1 MTLDV
6 LLPLKFDHPFTYNVP
21 KDINVRVGDFVL
33 VPFQNKDIIG
43 VVWGKSGPIKS
54 SIKIKDIKKKFD
66 FASLSKDTLIF
77 LEKFSRY
84 NLVDLG
90 IALKLFIFKKA
101 FIEVSKKKKPEESFE
116 EYSLKKKISFDA
128 SQKKAIKI
136 LDDQISF
143 DKFSTVLLH
152 GITGSGKTL
161 IYFKKIQD
169 FLEKGYQVLV
179 LLPEIALT
187 NQIKERFKEYFGN
200 YPALWHSDISEKN
213 KRLIWHGI
221 ASHKINL
228 VLGARSSLFLPF
240 KKLGLIIIDEEHD
253 QSYKQED
260 QVIYNARDMAVLMA
274 SIKKIS
280 VILVSATPSL
290 ETYYN
295 TVNKKFS
302 YISLDKRYGDAE
314 LPEVKFVD
322 LKKNPPLKS
331 KFISPSIIPEL
342 KNILDK
348 GNQILFFLN
357 RRGYSTFVICSKCGY
372 RFNCPHCSVSL
383 IYHKETN
390 KLICHYCDHEAS
402 LERKCKDGDNCKL
415 SFYGLGV
422 EKIFEEVK
430 EIFPDKKIELFS
442 SDFIH
447 NDDSTKKI
455 FESIQ
460 DGKINIIVGTQL
472 ISKGFHFPKLNCIV
486 IVNSDVNFLG
496 NDIRSSEKTYQLM
509 NQLSGRAG
517 REVKNSTVYL
527 QTFEPENQTLKSIC
541 DQNILAFYENEISFR
556 ERSNLPPFTKLIAFI
571 VSGKNRFDVDECARI
586 LKNKIPKMKDALL
599 LGPVSASISLIKGKY
614 RSRLLLKYPQEAFPQ
629 KFLKDWLKTIKIK
642 KNISLTVD
650 VDPINFK

>member
-21 KDINVRVGDFVL
+21 KDISVKVGDFVL

-43 VVWGKSGPIKS
+43 VVWGKSGTLKS

-66 FASLSKDTLIF
+66 FVSLSKDTLIF

-101 FIEVSKKKKPEESFE
+101 FQEVSKKKKQEESFQ
-116 EYSLKKKISFDA
+116 EYSLKKNISFDA

-179 LLPEIALT
+179 LIPEIALT
-187 NQIKERFKEYFGN
+187 NQRFKEYFGN
-200 YPALWHSDISEKN
+200 YPALWHSDISEKD

-280 VILVSATPSL
+280 VILVSATPSI

-295 TVNKKFS
+295 TINKKFS
-302 YISLDKRYGDAE
+302 YISLDKRYGDAQ

-402 LERKCKDGDNCKL
+402 LERKCKDGDNCKF

-430 EIFPDKKIELFS
+430 EIFPDKRIELFS

-455 FESIQ
+455 FESIHN
-460 DGKINIIVGTQL
+460 GKINIIVGTQL

-486 IVNSDVNFLG
+486 IVNSDVSFLG

-571 VSGKNRFDVDECARI
+571 ISGKNRFDVDECARI